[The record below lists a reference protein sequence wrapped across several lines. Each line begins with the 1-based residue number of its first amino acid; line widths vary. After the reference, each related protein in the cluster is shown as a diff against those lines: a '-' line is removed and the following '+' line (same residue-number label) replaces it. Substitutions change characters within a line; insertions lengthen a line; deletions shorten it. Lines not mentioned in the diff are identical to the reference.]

1 MGDRKHIST
10 TQDAFDAADD
20 VREEDESWSEFLHRA
35 AEALD
40 GGVETDPETELGDVM
55 ARLDDLEATIP
66 SRTADDVENRLRTR

>member
-10 TQDAFDAADD
+10 TGAAFQAADE
-20 VREEDESWSEFLHRA
+20 VRDEDESWSEFLHRA

-40 GGVETDPETELGDVM
+40 GSVETDPETDLADVM